1 MRFFYNLFK
10 LLLRMDHRLA
20 TLNATVQAFSD
31 AHQPLRVVAPEEYIG
46 DQEVMA
52 ILGISYSSLRR
63 FREEGK
69 IPCSRVGR
77 RYYYRPSDIHRLLH
91 TKHSV

>member
-20 TLNATVQAFSD
+20 TLNATVQAFSE
-31 AHQPLRVVAPEEYIG
+31 AHQSSTAVTPEEYLG

-63 FREEGK
+63 FRDEGK

-77 RYYYRPSDIHRLLH
+77 RYYYRPSDIHSLIH
-91 TKHSV
+91 TKRSV